1 MGVLDKIFGSKN
13 QKILKKV
20 QPLVR
25 AINGLE
31 EDYSRLQDEDLKNKR
46 NGFIKRHS
54 EGESLDELLP
64 EAFAVVREV
73 SKRQLGLRHYDCQL
87 VGGVALHNCQIAEM
101 ATGEGKTLVATLP
114 SYLNSLTERKV
125 VLVTVND
132 YLAKRDAEWMR
143 PIYENLGLGVSFI
156 TSGQD
161 LNERKEAYK
170 ADVIYATN
178 NELGFDFLRNNMVVN
193 TEDRVMNDYYFA
205 IIDEVDSILIDEA
218 RTPLVISGPT
228 ENTADTYQKISK
240 FIPKLNE
247 QVSEEN
253 EEGESRTVKEG
264 HFIIEEKS
272 KQIELTDS
280 GHDYIEQL
288 LKDSNMLQQDQ
299 SLYSSGNLRMLHF
312 IQSSLRAHF
321 LFNKDVDYMVQENQ
335 VVLIDENTGR
345 AMPGRRLA
353 DGLHQAIEQKE
364 NVPIQMESQ
373 TLASCTFQNYFRQ
386 FEKLSGMTGTAS
398 TEAEEFAEIYGL
410 NVVEIPTNEKMIRDD
425 QNDKVY
431 LTEKEKYKAVV
442 KEIQTYKEKGNPVL
456 VGTASLESSE
466 MLSGLLNKINIDH
479 QVLNAKNH
487 AKEAQIISQAGKP
500 GVVTIATNMAGRGTD
515 IVLGGNWEAEY
526 EKLGN
531 EDESK
536 KKALKKNW
544 DNLNEKVLSAGGLH
558 VIGTERN
565 ESRRMDNQLRGRSGR
580 QGDPGSSR
588 FYISLEDSLMR
599 IFASDQFK
607 NIMQRVGLEDG
618 EAIEHRMLSGAIE
631 RAQKRVEGRNFDI
644 RKLLLEYDD
653 MANEQRQII
662 YSQRNSILESDVIT
676 DLVESMRETVIADEI
691 DSAAQGELEPHEWD
705 TDGMYPL
712 DSISKYYPHDLIYEN
727 TGEMGS
733 VSGTDYEVSYSAK
746 AYKTLTIRSENRS
759 NQTWAH
765 AKIGRFRI
773 FGYKLRRL
781 LINEVSTG
789 SAKIAIGYPRKPMLL
804 DSSLYDYTS
813 NRVVNDLYV
822 GTGLDISYDFT
833 QNTLTPQIGSAD
845 FHTTGWST
853 AWQNNI
859 SFVEQD
865 LFLLNDTIRNNIN
878 FGQNQNQTS
887 DSFIFELIKKT
898 NLEKFV
904 KDSQNGLD
912 TMIVENGRNLSGG
925 QKQRICLARALFKK
939 SKILLLDEPTSA
951 LDEENKNFFF
961 QFLKEIKKEI
971 TVIIISHDISS
982 LRNICDKIY
991 QIKDKK
997 VQLVNE
1003 QN

>member
-1 MGVLDKIFGSKN
+1 MGVLNRIFGSKN

-31 EDYSRLQDEDLKNKR
+31 DDYSRLQDEDLKNKR
-46 NGFIKRHS
+46 GEFIKRHT

-114 SYLNSLTERKV
+114 SYLNSITERKV

-143 PIYENLGLGVSFI
+143 PIYENLGIKVSFI

-161 LNERKEAYK
+161 LNDRKEAYE

-218 RTPLVISGPT
+218 RTPLVISGPA
-228 ENTADTYQKISK
+228 ENTAEVYQKISR
-240 FIPKLNE
+240 FIPKLN
-247 QVSEEN
+247 QQILEEN
-253 EEGESRTVKEG
+253 EEGESKTIQDG
-264 HFIIEEKS
+264 HFLIDERS

-288 LKDSNMLQQDQ
+288 LKESNMLQEDQ
-299 SLYSSGNLRMLHF
+299 SLYSSGNLRLLHF

-321 LFNKDVDYMVQENQ
+321 LFNKDVDYMVQNNQ

-364 NVPIQMESQ
+364 NVPIQVESQ

-386 FEKLSGMTGTAS
+386 YEKLSGMTGTAS

-425 QNDKVY
+425 RNDKVY
-431 LTEKEKYKAVV
+431 LTEIEKYKAVV
-442 KEIQTYKEKGNPVL
+442 KEIETYKDKGNPVL

-466 MLSGLLNKINIDH
+466 MLSGLLKKINIDH

-526 EKLGN
+526 EKLGQ

-536 KKALKKNW
+536 KKELESNW
-544 DNLNEKVLSAGGLH
+544 KNLNGKVLSVGGLH

-588 FYISLEDSLMR
+588 FYISLEDNLMR

-644 RKLLLEYDD
+644 RKVLLEYDD

-662 YSQRNSILESDVIT
+662 YTQRNSILESGEIT
-676 DLVESMRETVIADEI
+676 ELLDSMRETVINDEI
-691 DSAAQGELEPHEWD
+691 ESTAQGGLEPPEWD
-705 TDGMYPL
+705 IAPL
-712 DSISKYYPHDLIYEN
+712 EASIFNIFGIQFGIKQLVQKNPNITTEEVKDKLI
-727 TGEMGS
+727 S
-733 VSGTDYEVSYSAK
+733 DAFD
-746 AYKTLTIRSENRS
+746 AYKNKSQAIGPVMKDFEKQILLQIIDASWKDHLAEVDALRQGIGLRSYGAKNPKLEFRRESFELFESLLNKIRVEGIRFLSRVEIEIEDSGELNLPKQNQKQTLDHQSPQSALETPKPESKQEQSSGNR
-759 NQTWAH
+759 
-765 AKIGRFRI
+765 R
-773 FGYKLRRL
+773 LRRA
-781 LINEVSTG
+781 E
-789 SAKIAIGYPRKPMLL
+789 AK
-804 DSSLYDYTS
+804 
-813 NRVVNDLYV
+813 
-822 GTGLDISYDFT
+822 
-833 QNTLTPQIGSAD
+833 
-845 FHTTGWST
+845 
-853 AWQNNI
+853 
-859 SFVEQD
+859 
-865 LFLLNDTIRNNIN
+865 
-878 FGQNQNQTS
+878 
-887 DSFIFELIKKT
+887 
-898 NLEKFV
+898 
-904 KDSQNGLD
+904 
-912 TMIVENGRNLSGG
+912 
-925 QKQRICLARALFKK
+925 LARKNAKK
-939 SKILLLDEPTSA
+939 K
-951 LDEENKNFFF
+951 
-961 QFLKEIKKEI
+961 
-971 TVIIISHDISS
+971 
-982 LRNICDKIY
+982 
-991 QIKDKK
+991 
-997 VQLVNE
+997 
-1003 QN
+1003 

>member
-1 MGVLDKIFGSKN
+1 MGVLNKIFGSKN

-31 EDYSRLQDEDLKNKR
+31 EDYSHLQDEDLRSKR
-46 NGFIKRHS
+46 DEFIKRHS
-54 EGESLDELLP
+54 KGESLDELLP
-64 EAFAVVREV
+64 EAFAIVREV

-114 SYLNSLTERKV
+114 SYLNSITERKV

-132 YLAKRDAEWMR
+132 YLAKRDAEWMK
-143 PIYENLGLGVSFI
+143 PIYENLGISVSFI
-156 TSGQD
+156 TSGQGLD
-161 LNERKEAYK
+161 ERKRAYD

-228 ENTADTYQKISK
+228 ENTAEVYQKISK
-240 FIPKLNE
+240 FIPQLNE

-253 EEGESRTVKEG
+253 EEGELSTVKEG

-272 KQIELTDS
+272 KQIELTDT
-280 GHDYIEQL
+280 GHDHIEQL

-321 LFNKDVDYMVQENQ
+321 LFKKDVDYMVQENQ

-386 FEKLSGMTGTAS
+386 YEKLSGMTGTAS

-410 NVVEIPTNEKMIRDD
+410 NVVEIPTNERMIRDD
-425 QNDKVY
+425 QNDQVY
-431 LTEKEKYKAVV
+431 LTESEKYKAVV
-442 KEIQTYKEKGNPVL
+442 KEIIAYKEKGNPIL

-466 MLSGLLNKINIDH
+466 MLSDLLKQKNIDH

-515 IVLGGNWEAEY
+515 IVLGGNWESEY
-526 EKLGN
+526 DKLED

-536 KKALKKNW
+536 KNELKTNW
-544 DNLNEKVLSAGGLH
+544 VTLNEKVLSAGGLH

-676 DLVESMRETVIADEI
+676 DLLESMRETVIYDEVE
-691 DSAAQGELEPHEWD
+691 SAAQGGLDPHEWD
-705 TDGMYPL
+705 IDPL
-712 DSISKYYPHDLIYEN
+712 EASIFNIFGFQIPIKEWVKEN
-727 TGEMGS
+727 PNITTE
-733 VSGTDYEVSYSAK
+733 EVQNRLVLNTLD
-746 AYKTLTIRSENRS
+746 AYKNKSQSIGPVMKDFEKQILLQIIDASWKDHLAEVDALRQGIGLRSYGNKNPKLEFRRESFELFESLLNKIRLEGMRFLSRVEIELEDSGELNLPKQNQKQTLDHQNPQSALAAPKQEN
-759 NQTWAH
+759 NQEQSS
-765 AKIGRFRI
+765 GNRR
-773 FGYKLRRL
+773 LRRA
-781 LINEVSTG
+781 E
-789 SAKIAIGYPRKPMLL
+789 AK
-804 DSSLYDYTS
+804 
-813 NRVVNDLYV
+813 
-822 GTGLDISYDFT
+822 
-833 QNTLTPQIGSAD
+833 
-845 FHTTGWST
+845 
-853 AWQNNI
+853 
-859 SFVEQD
+859 
-865 LFLLNDTIRNNIN
+865 
-878 FGQNQNQTS
+878 
-887 DSFIFELIKKT
+887 
-898 NLEKFV
+898 
-904 KDSQNGLD
+904 
-912 TMIVENGRNLSGG
+912 
-925 QKQRICLARALFKK
+925 LARKNAKK
-939 SKILLLDEPTSA
+939 
-951 LDEENKNFFF
+951 NKD
-961 QFLKEIKKEI
+961 
-971 TVIIISHDISS
+971 V
-982 LRNICDKIY
+982 
-991 QIKDKK
+991 
-997 VQLVNE
+997 
-1003 QN
+1003 

>member
-1 MGVLDKIFGSKN
+1 MGVLNRIFGSKN

-31 EDYSRLQDEDLKNKR
+31 DDYSRLQDEDLKNKR
-46 NGFIKRHS
+46 SEFIKRHT

-114 SYLNSLTERKV
+114 SYLNSITERKV

-143 PIYENLGLGVSFI
+143 PIYENLGIKVSFI

-161 LNERKEAYK
+161 LNDRKEAYE
-170 ADVIYATN
+170 ADIIYATN

-205 IIDEVDSILIDEA
+205 IVDEVDSILIDEA
-218 RTPLVISGPT
+218 RTPLVISGPA
-228 ENTADTYQKISK
+228 ENTAELYQRISK

-247 QVSEEN
+247 QIFEED
-253 EEGESRTVKEG
+253 EAGESKVTKEG

-280 GHDYIEQL
+280 GHDHIEQL

-299 SLYSSGNLRMLHF
+299 SLYSSGNLRLLHY

-321 LFNKDVDYMVQENQ
+321 LFKKDVDYMVQENQ

-364 NVPIQMESQ
+364 NVPIQLESQ
-373 TLASCTFQNYFRQ
+373 TLASCTFQNFFRQ
-386 FEKLSGMTGTAS
+386 YEKLSGMTGTAS

-425 QNDKVY
+425 QNDQVY

-442 KEIQTYKEKGNPVL
+442 KEIEAYKEKGNPVL

-466 MLSGLLNKINIDH
+466 MLSGLLKQINIDH

-487 AKEAQIISQAGKP
+487 AKEAQIISQAGMP

-526 EKLGN
+526 ERLEN
-531 EDESK
+531 EAEGK
-536 KKALKKNW
+536 KKELKENWEALNK
-544 DNLNEKVLSAGGLH
+544 KVLDAGGLH

-607 NIMQRVGLEDG
+607 NIMQRIGLEDG

-676 DLVESMRETVIADEI
+676 ELLDSMRETVINDEI
-691 DSAAQGELEPHEWD
+691 ESISLGGLEPIEWDIDPLETSIFNIFGFQIPIKQWVNENQNITTEEVKTRLVSNAVEAYKNKSQSIGPVMKDFEKQILLQIIDASWKDHLAEVDALRQGIGLRSYGAKNPKLEFRRESFELFESLLNKIRLEGIRFLSRVEIELEDSGELNLPKQNQEQ
-705 TDGMYPL
+705 TL
-712 DSISKYYPHDLIYEN
+712 DHQNPQ
-727 TGEMGS
+727 
-733 VSGTDYEVSYSAK
+733 SAL
-746 AYKTLTIRSENRS
+746 ATPQQEQNLES
-759 NQTWAH
+759 NQDQSS
-765 AKIGRFRI
+765 GNRR
-773 FGYKLRRL
+773 LRRA
-781 LINEVSTG
+781 E
-789 SAKIAIGYPRKPMLL
+789 AK
-804 DSSLYDYTS
+804 
-813 NRVVNDLYV
+813 
-822 GTGLDISYDFT
+822 
-833 QNTLTPQIGSAD
+833 
-845 FHTTGWST
+845 
-853 AWQNNI
+853 
-859 SFVEQD
+859 
-865 LFLLNDTIRNNIN
+865 
-878 FGQNQNQTS
+878 
-887 DSFIFELIKKT
+887 
-898 NLEKFV
+898 
-904 KDSQNGLD
+904 
-912 TMIVENGRNLSGG
+912 
-925 QKQRICLARALFKK
+925 LARKNAKK
-939 SKILLLDEPTSA
+939 K
-951 LDEENKNFFF
+951 
-961 QFLKEIKKEI
+961 
-971 TVIIISHDISS
+971 
-982 LRNICDKIY
+982 
-991 QIKDKK
+991 
-997 VQLVNE
+997 
-1003 QN
+1003 

>member
-321 LFNKDVDYMVQENQ
+321 LFKKDVDYMVQENQ

-425 QNDKVY
+425 QNDQVY

-442 KEIQTYKEKGNPVL
+442 NEIEAYKEKGNPVL

-466 MLSGLLNKINIDH
+466 MLSGLLNQINIDH

-536 KKALKKNW
+536 KKALKENW

-676 DLVESMRETVIADEI
+676 DLVDSMRETVIADEI
-691 DSAAQGELEPHEWD
+691 DSAAQGELDPHEWD
-705 TDGMYPL
+705 IDPL
-712 DSISKYYPHDLIYEN
+712 EASIFNIFGFQIPIKEWIKEN
-727 TGEMGS
+727 PNITTEEVQNRL
-733 VSGTDYEVSYSAK
+733 VSITVD
-746 AYKTLTIRSENRS
+746 AYKNKGQSIGPVMKDFEKQILLQIIDASWKDHLAEVDALRQGIGLRSYGAKNPKLEFRRESFELFESLLDKIRLEGIRFLSRVEIELEDSGELNLPKQDQKQTLDHQDPQSALAMPQRES
-759 NQTWAH
+759 NQENNQAQ
-765 AKIGRFRI
+765 ASGNRR
-773 FGYKLRRL
+773 LRRA
-781 LINEVSTG
+781 E
-789 SAKIAIGYPRKPMLL
+789 AK
-804 DSSLYDYTS
+804 
-813 NRVVNDLYV
+813 
-822 GTGLDISYDFT
+822 
-833 QNTLTPQIGSAD
+833 
-845 FHTTGWST
+845 
-853 AWQNNI
+853 
-859 SFVEQD
+859 
-865 LFLLNDTIRNNIN
+865 
-878 FGQNQNQTS
+878 
-887 DSFIFELIKKT
+887 
-898 NLEKFV
+898 
-904 KDSQNGLD
+904 
-912 TMIVENGRNLSGG
+912 
-925 QKQRICLARALFKK
+925 LARKNAKK
-939 SKILLLDEPTSA
+939 K
-951 LDEENKNFFF
+951 
-961 QFLKEIKKEI
+961 
-971 TVIIISHDISS
+971 
-982 LRNICDKIY
+982 
-991 QIKDKK
+991 
-997 VQLVNE
+997 
-1003 QN
+1003 

>member
-1 MGVLDKIFGSKN
+1 MGVLDRIFGSKN

-20 QPLVR
+20 QPLVK
-25 AINGLE
+25 AINELE
-31 EDYSRLQDEDLKNKR
+31 DGFSRLEDADLKSKR
-46 NGFIKRHS
+46 IEFIERHS
-54 EGESLDELLP
+54 KGESLDDLLP
-64 EAFAVVREV
+64 EAFATVREV

-114 SYLNSLTERKV
+114 SYLNSITKRKV
-125 VLVTVND
+125 ILVTVND
-132 YLAKRDAEWMR
+132 YLAKRDAEWMK
-143 PIYENLGLGVSFI
+143 PIYDNLDIKVSFI

-161 LNERKEAYK
+161 IEDRKDAYK

-218 RTPLVISGPT
+218 RTPLVISGPA
-228 ENTADTYQKISK
+228 ENTAEVYQKISR
-240 FIPKLNE
+240 FIPKLN
-247 QVSEEN
+247 QQILEED
-253 EEGESRTVKEG
+253 EEGESKTIQEG
-264 HFIIEEKS
+264 HFLIDERS

-288 LKDSNMLQQDQ
+288 LKESNMLQEDQ
-299 SLYSSGNLRMLHF
+299 SLYSSGNLRLLHF

-321 LFNKDVDYMVQENQ
+321 LFNKDVDYMVQNNQ

-364 NVPIQMESQ
+364 NVPIQVESQ

-386 FEKLSGMTGTAS
+386 YEKLSGMTGTAS

-431 LTEKEKYKAVV
+431 LTEIEKYKAVV
-442 KEIQTYKEKGNPVL
+442 EEIETYKNKGNPVL

-466 MLSGLLNKINIDH
+466 MLSGLLKKINIDH

-526 EKLGN
+526 EKLGY
-531 EDESK
+531 EEESK
-536 KKALKKNW
+536 KIELESNW
-544 DNLNEKVLSAGGLH
+544 KNLNEEVLSAGGLH

-588 FYISLEDSLMR
+588 FYISLEDNLMR

-644 RKLLLEYDD
+644 RKVLLEYDD

-662 YSQRNSILESDVIT
+662 YTQRNSILESGEIT
-676 DLVESMRETVIADEI
+676 ELLDSMRETVINDEI
-691 DSAAQGELEPHEWD
+691 ESTAQGGLEPPEWD
-705 TDGMYPL
+705 IAPL
-712 DSISKYYPHDLIYEN
+712 EASIFNIFGIQFGIKQLVQKNPNITTEEVKDKLI
-727 TGEMGS
+727 S
-733 VSGTDYEVSYSAK
+733 DAFD
-746 AYKTLTIRSENRS
+746 AYKNKSQAIGPVMKDFEKQILLQIIDASWKDHLAEVDALRQGIGLRSYGAKNPKLEFRRESFELFESLLNKIRVEGIRFLSRVEIEIEDSGELNLPKQNQKQTLDHQSPQSALETPKPESKQEQSSGNR
-759 NQTWAH
+759 
-765 AKIGRFRI
+765 R
-773 FGYKLRRL
+773 LRRA
-781 LINEVSTG
+781 E
-789 SAKIAIGYPRKPMLL
+789 AK
-804 DSSLYDYTS
+804 
-813 NRVVNDLYV
+813 
-822 GTGLDISYDFT
+822 
-833 QNTLTPQIGSAD
+833 
-845 FHTTGWST
+845 
-853 AWQNNI
+853 
-859 SFVEQD
+859 
-865 LFLLNDTIRNNIN
+865 
-878 FGQNQNQTS
+878 
-887 DSFIFELIKKT
+887 
-898 NLEKFV
+898 
-904 KDSQNGLD
+904 
-912 TMIVENGRNLSGG
+912 
-925 QKQRICLARALFKK
+925 LARKNAKK
-939 SKILLLDEPTSA
+939 K
-951 LDEENKNFFF
+951 
-961 QFLKEIKKEI
+961 
-971 TVIIISHDISS
+971 
-982 LRNICDKIY
+982 
-991 QIKDKK
+991 
-997 VQLVNE
+997 
-1003 QN
+1003 

>member
-20 QPLVR
+20 QPLVK
-25 AINGLE
+25 AINELE
-31 EDYSRLQDEDLKNKR
+31 DEYSHLQDEDLKNKR
-46 NGFIKRHS
+46 DEFISRFA

-64 EAFAVVREV
+64 EAFAIVREV

-114 SYLNSLTERKV
+114 SYLNSITQRKV

-132 YLAKRDAEWMR
+132 YLAKRDAEWMK
-143 PIYENLGLGVSFI
+143 PIYENLGIKVSFI

-161 LNERKEAYK
+161 LNDRKEAYE

-228 ENTADTYQKISK
+228 ENTAEVYQKISK
-240 FIPKLNE
+240 FVPQLKE
-247 QVSEEN
+247 QISEDSD
-253 EEGESRTVKEG
+253 EGELKTIQEG
-264 HFIIEEKS
+264 HFIVDEKS

-280 GHDYIEQL
+280 GHDHIEQL
-288 LKDSNMLQQDQ
+288 LKNSNMLQQDQ

-321 LFNKDVDYMVQENQ
+321 LFKKDVDYMVQENQ

-386 FEKLSGMTGTAS
+386 YEKLSGMTGTAS

-425 QNDKVY
+425 QNDQVY
-431 LTEKEKYKAVV
+431 LTENEKYKAVV
-442 KEIQTYKEKGNPVL
+442 QEIEMYKEKGNPVL

-466 MLSGLLNKINIDH
+466 MLSDLLKKINIDH

-526 EKLGN
+526 EKLEI
-531 EDESK
+531 EDETK
-536 KKALKKNW
+536 RKELQGHW
-544 DNLNEKVLSAGGLH
+544 ENLNQKVLSAGGLH

-588 FYISLEDSLMR
+588 FYISLEDNLMR

-607 NIMQRVGLEDG
+607 NIMQRIGLEDG

-662 YSQRNSILESDVIT
+662 YSQRNSILESDIIT
-676 DLVESMRETVIADEI
+676 DLLESMRETVISDEI
-691 DSAAQGELEPHEWD
+691 ESVSQGGLEPYEWD
-705 TDGMYPL
+705 TGL
-712 DSISKYYPHDLIYEN
+712 LEASIFNIFGLQLPISQWVKEN
-727 TGEMGS
+727 TNITNEEVQNRLISNTTEAYSQKSQSIGPVMRDFEKQILLQIIDASWKDHLSEVDALRQGIGLRSYGAKNPKLEFRRESFELFEGLLNKIRLEGIRFLSRVEIELEDSGELNLPKQNQKQTLDHQDPQSPLAVPQQENKDEGS
-733 VSGTDYEVSYSAK
+733 SG
-746 AYKTLTIRSENRS
+746 NR
-759 NQTWAH
+759 
-765 AKIGRFRI
+765 R
-773 FGYKLRRL
+773 LRRA
-781 LINEVSTG
+781 E
-789 SAKIAIGYPRKPMLL
+789 AK
-804 DSSLYDYTS
+804 
-813 NRVVNDLYV
+813 
-822 GTGLDISYDFT
+822 
-833 QNTLTPQIGSAD
+833 
-845 FHTTGWST
+845 
-853 AWQNNI
+853 
-859 SFVEQD
+859 
-865 LFLLNDTIRNNIN
+865 
-878 FGQNQNQTS
+878 
-887 DSFIFELIKKT
+887 
-898 NLEKFV
+898 
-904 KDSQNGLD
+904 
-912 TMIVENGRNLSGG
+912 
-925 QKQRICLARALFKK
+925 LARKNAKK
-939 SKILLLDEPTSA
+939 K
-951 LDEENKNFFF
+951 
-961 QFLKEIKKEI
+961 
-971 TVIIISHDISS
+971 
-982 LRNICDKIY
+982 
-991 QIKDKK
+991 
-997 VQLVNE
+997 
-1003 QN
+1003 

>member
-25 AINGLE
+25 AINSLE

-46 NGFIKRHS
+46 NEFIKRHL

-64 EAFAVVREV
+64 EAFAIVREV

-143 PIYENLGLGVSFI
+143 PIYENLGIGVSFI

-161 LNERKEAYK
+161 LNERKEAYE

-247 QVSEEN
+247 QISEEN
-253 EEGESRTVKEG
+253 EEGESKTVKEG

-321 LFNKDVDYMVQENQ
+321 LFKKDVDYMVQENQ

-425 QNDKVY
+425 QNDQVY

-442 KEIQTYKEKGNPVL
+442 KEIQAYKEKGNPVL

-466 MLSGLLNKINIDH
+466 MLSGLLNQINLDH

-536 KKALKKNW
+536 KKALKENW

-691 DSAAQGELEPHEWD
+691 ESAAQGELDPHEWD
-705 TDGMYPL
+705 IDPL
-712 DSISKYYPHDLIYEN
+712 EASILNIFGFQIPLKEWVKENPNITTEEVQNRLVSKTVD
-727 TGEMGS
+727 
-733 VSGTDYEVSYSAK
+733 
-746 AYKTLTIRSENRS
+746 AYKNKGQSIGPVMKDFEKQILLQIIDASWKDHLAEVDALRQGIGLRSYGNKNPKLEFRRESFELFESLLDKIRLEGIRFLSRVEIELEDSGELNLPKQDQKQTLDHQDPQSALAVPQRESNPEN
-759 NQTWAH
+759 NQEQAS
-765 AKIGRFRI
+765 GNRR
-773 FGYKLRRL
+773 LRRA
-781 LINEVSTG
+781 E
-789 SAKIAIGYPRKPMLL
+789 AK
-804 DSSLYDYTS
+804 
-813 NRVVNDLYV
+813 
-822 GTGLDISYDFT
+822 
-833 QNTLTPQIGSAD
+833 
-845 FHTTGWST
+845 
-853 AWQNNI
+853 
-859 SFVEQD
+859 
-865 LFLLNDTIRNNIN
+865 
-878 FGQNQNQTS
+878 
-887 DSFIFELIKKT
+887 
-898 NLEKFV
+898 
-904 KDSQNGLD
+904 
-912 TMIVENGRNLSGG
+912 
-925 QKQRICLARALFKK
+925 LARKNAKK
-939 SKILLLDEPTSA
+939 K
-951 LDEENKNFFF
+951 
-961 QFLKEIKKEI
+961 
-971 TVIIISHDISS
+971 
-982 LRNICDKIY
+982 
-991 QIKDKK
+991 
-997 VQLVNE
+997 
-1003 QN
+1003 